1 MQSQVSGL
9 VRAAT
14 QQGQK
19 HLGGFLLRERGRG
32 REGVEGKKGGEIVVG
47 GRGREGVE
55 GERKGVEGG
64 KGVGK
69 GEEVWKGGK
78 EEEEE
83 QRWERRDEMGEEG

>member
-1 MQSQVSGL
+1 M
-9 VRAAT
+9 AT

-19 HLGGFLLRERGRG
+19 HLGGFLLRER
-32 REGVEGKKGGEIVVG
+32 VVG

-83 QRWERRDEMGEEG
+83 QRKVGKM